1 MPLSGKRVIKIL
13 RQRGWEVVSQRG
25 SHVKLAKGNKT
36 TIVPLHGNQ
45 DLGKGLIR
53 SIEKQTGENI
63 R

>member
-1 MPLSGKRVIKIL
+1 M
-13 RQRGWEVVSQRG
+13 
-25 SHVKLAKGNKT
+25 
-36 TIVPLHGNQ
+36 VPLHGNQ